1 MGGGSSGREGES
13 GAGGGEYGRP
23 LSPFPVK
30 STMSMESDQCKVI
43 LKMRV
48 LILGQYYLVWGCSY
62 CIFSYSLT
70 PPRRCGR
77 IVCAGPT
84 QLTGAAPAIVSP
96 WPCTA
101 ELIM

>member
-30 STMSMESDQCKVI
+30 STMSMEWSCI
-43 LKMRV
+43 T
-48 LILGQYYLVWGCSY
+48 LGQYYLVWGCSY

-84 QLTGAAPAIVSP
+84 QLSQEQG
-96 WPCTA
+96 PCNREPLA
-101 ELIM
+101 LHR